1 MSARYI
7 AAAVLVASA
16 ICLFVLPPP
25 VTPAEPQVAAT
36 NIDFDALHS
45 QATAAL
51 EILQNSHQRRVAS
64 VAGESF

>member
-1 MSARYI
+1 MSARYV

-16 ICLFVLPPP
+16 ICLFVLPAP
-25 VTPAEPQVAAT
+25 VTPADPQVAAI

-45 QATAAL
+45 QAAAAL
-51 EILQNSHQRRVAS
+51 ETLKNSHQPRVAS